1 MRVLG
6 RRKTEQE
13 TEIGNEDSGK
23 ENRNIQTFTNLK
35 VCLTEPKC
43 ADEQQEIG

>member
-6 RRKTEQE
+6 RKKTEQE

-23 ENRNIQTFTNLK
+23 ENS
-35 VCLTEPKC
+35 
-43 ADEQQEIG
+43 EIPRHART